1 MEISLC
7 FQVRVVQTV
16 LLRAFFAI
24 GLALLPAVGFAAPTN
39 PSGLPLPRFVVT
51 RAKDVTVRV
60 GPGYQYDVAWK
71 YLASGIPVEVVQEFD
86 VWRKIR
92 DVDGTEGW
100 VHQTSL
106 SGGRAGYVLSSVSG
120 EIGLRANASDEAG
133 VVAWVGPSFP
143 VRIESCDGAWC
154 DVSATDNPPG
164 GRLATYTGYLPQT
177 DLWGVYKGESFN

>member
-1 MEISLC
+1 M
-7 FQVRVVQTV
+7 
-16 LLRAFFAI
+16 LLRALFAI
-24 GLALLPAVGFAAPTN
+24 GLAVLPFAAIAAPTN
-39 PSGLPLPRFVVT
+39 PSGLPLPRFVVV
-51 RAKDVTVRV
+51 RAKDTTVRV

-71 YLASGIPVEVVQEFD
+71 YLVTGVPVEVIQEFD

-106 SGGRAGYVLSSVSG
+106 TGGRAGYVLPTASG
-120 EIGLRANASDEAG
+120 EIGLRASASDDAG

-154 DVSATDNPPG
+154 DVSATDNPPD

>member
-1 MEISLC
+1 
-7 FQVRVVQTV
+7 V
-16 LLRAFFAI
+16 LLRAFLAI
-24 GLALLPAVGFAAPTN
+24 GLALIPAAGFAAPTN
-39 PSGLPLPRFVVT
+39 PSGLPLPRFVVI
-51 RAKDVTVRV
+51 RAKDATVRV

-71 YLASGIPVEVVQEFD
+71 YLAPGVPVEVVQEFD

-100 VHQTSL
+100 VHQTAI

-120 EIGLRANASDEAG
+120 EIGLRAGASDEAG

-143 VRIESCDGAWC
+143 VKIQSCDGAWC
-154 DVSATDNPPG
+154 DVSATDNPPD

-177 DLWGVYKGESFN
+177 DLWGVYQGENFN